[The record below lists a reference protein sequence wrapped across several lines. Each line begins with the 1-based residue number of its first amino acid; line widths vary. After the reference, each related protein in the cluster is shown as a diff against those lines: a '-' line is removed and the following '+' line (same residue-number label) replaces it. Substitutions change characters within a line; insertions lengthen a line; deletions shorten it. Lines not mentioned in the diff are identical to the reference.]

1 VRQLGFIFVWLLIA
15 SMVTGGSALA
25 DQAEVEVVVRIDRDT
40 IGLDEQATLVIE
52 VSGSVRNLPEPRLPS
67 LPTFEVYSQ
76 GQSSNISIING
87 KMSSS
92 VTYRYLLLPQK
103 SGSFPIEQV
112 AVVYE
117 NQRFVGNRVEI
128 TILDKGTATTPQLQ
142 QSAVDPKGGSKDYF
156 LQAVVDKKNP
166 YVNEQVTLT
175 LKFYVAVQYYGSPEL
190 TEPTTIGFWTEVVG
204 NKSPYWQNVGGR
216 RYRVIE
222 RKYALFPTQT
232 GELTI
237 GRATIR
243 TTVAA
248 RKRSGGT
255 RRDVFADF
263 FGRGSDVSTSS
274 RPIKIDV
281 RPLPREGRP
290 ADFSGTIGRFTISA
304 VADKTE
310 VEVNQPVTVTFRL
323 KGTGNIKS
331 AGEPNLPE
339 LEDFRVYR
347 ASSNEKLTVVKDK
360 IGGTKTY
367 EEVFIPKRA
376 GTLEIPAIQFSYF
389 DPEKGKYRQVA
400 TKPIKVR
407 VKQGQGYADSPNLPY
422 STPGQAIG
430 SDARDIRYVRSD
442 LGDLQPMGRLT
453 LFTPLYLALNGA
465 PILLLLVF
473 VSVRRWR
480 HKLNGDVGY
489 ARARTAGKTAKKRL
503 ARANS
508 LASVDTA
515 GEFFAEINAA
525 LTQYIAD
532 KLNISPYGLTS
543 DLIKDLLEERSA
555 DENLVRDVIEL
566 LRQCDFAR
574 FAPGSVSQSDLDTAL
589 IKARSVMTAIGGIRF
604 V

>member
-1 VRQLGFIFVWLLIA
+1 MRRFGFIFVCLLIVG
-15 SMVTGGSALA
+15 MVTGVSALA
-25 DQAEVEVVVRIDRDT
+25 DQAEVEVAVRIDRDT
-40 IGLDEQATLVIE
+40 IGLDEQATLEIE

-92 VTYRYLLLPQK
+92 VTYRYLLLPRK
-103 SGSFPIEQV
+103 PGSFPIEQV
-112 AVVYE
+112 AVVYK
-117 NQRFVGNRVEI
+117 NKRFVGNRVELA
-128 TILDKGTATTPQLQ
+128 ILDKGIATTPHLQ
-142 QSAVDPKGGSKDYF
+142 QSAADPKGGSKDYF

-204 NKSPYWQNVGGR
+204 NKSPYWQNVSGR

-237 GRATIR
+237 GRSTIR

-263 FGRGSDVSTSS
+263 FGRGTDVSTSS

-304 VADKTE
+304 TADKTE
-310 VEVNQPVTVTFRL
+310 VEINQPVTVTFRL

-331 AGEPNLPE
+331 ASEPNLPE

-347 ASSNEKLTVVKDK
+347 ASSNENITVVEDK

-367 EEVFIPKRA
+367 EEVFIPRRV
-376 GTLEIPAIQFSYF
+376 GTLDIPAIQFSYF
-389 DPEKGKYRQVA
+389 DPGKEKYRQV
-400 TKPIKVR
+400 TSKPIKIR
-407 VKQGQGYADSPNLPY
+407 VKQGEGYVDSPDMPY
-422 STPGQAIG
+422 SAPGQAVG
-430 SDARDIRYVRSD
+430 SEARDIRYVRSD

-453 LFTPLYLALNGA
+453 LFTPLYLAINGV
-465 PILLLLVF
+465 PVLVLLAFVF
-473 VSVRRWR
+473 VRRWR
-480 HKLNGDVGY
+480 HKLEGDVGY
-489 ARARTAGKTAKKRL
+489 ARARAAGKIAKKRL
-503 ARANS
+503 THASS
-508 LASVDTA
+508 LASVETA
-515 GEFFAEINAA
+515 GAFYTEINAA

-543 DLIKDLLEERSA
+543 DQIKDLLEERSA
-555 DENLVRDVIEL
+555 DDNLVRNAIEL

-574 FAPGSVSQSDLDTAL
+574 FAPGTVSQSDLDAAL
-589 IKARSVMTAIGGIRF
+589 DRARSVMTAIGGIRF